1 MNWIGISLG
10 VTLAL
15 RLMSGPELKGGTLT
29 LLDAV
34 RLNESG
40 RVQSLLAA
48 GADPNSQDAN
58 HASALMYAALY
69 AGPPVLDMLL
79 RAGADPNYRD
89 KNGLP
94 ALTWAAYN
102 YQSAKVLLDAGAD
115 VNAKSNLG
123 AIPLMAAAAYPG
135 NAALLELMLEKGAD
149 VNVNVFGSTALTMAA
164 LTGDIANVDL
174 LLKHGANPNAAGFK
188 GLSALHLAVQRGDR
202 EMARLLLDAGAD
214 VKLRTARGEDVLE
227 RYGFWNDPAM
237 VRMLLERGIEPTK
250 KDPLGRNSLLFA
262 ASSDTVTPEVF
273 SMLLKE
279 NKPTDAKNAYGDGV
293 LQAALRRGD
302 ASIVKLLG
310 GTVPP
315 VAFTN
320 LRKVEPTPLAIQS
333 SVTRSLAL
341 LAKTGP
347 SVARMGCVSCHHQ
360 SLPSLADWYARRAG
374 IDSAQMAEA
383 NRKLVYP
390 ILQASNQ
397 FMQHG
402 AAPAGEAATVSWELI
417 GLSSD
422 GQPADFFTDVAVNYI
437 ASTQM
442 ADGCWPERWGRPP
455 LEYSV
460 ISATAVAIRALH
472 LYGFPSRRQ
481 EFNDRSSRAAAWL
494 TKARP
499 AGLEESAMRLL
510 GLVWGAAS
518 RDVIDKAAQELAS
531 AQQPDGGWA
540 QLPML
545 PSDAYATGK
554 ALVALRESGSF
565 DPRSPIFDHGARFLL
580 GTQESDGS
588 WHVRGRSLPVLALFE
603 SGFPHGR
610 DQFISAAGTSWA
622 VMALSLTLPSPKV
635 STQPTA
641 ANAPQNAASSLL
653 SSLVRQI
660 R

>member
-1 MNWIGISLG
+1 MNWIRMSLG

-15 RLMSGPELKGGTLT
+15 GLVSGTEVSGGSLT
-29 LLDAV
+29 LLDAI
-34 RLNESG
+34 RLNESH
-40 RVQSLLAA
+40 RVQRLLAA

-79 RAGADPNYRD
+79 RAGADPKYRD
-89 KNGLP
+89 KSGLT
-94 ALTWAAYN
+94 ALTWAAHN
-102 YQSAKVLLDAGAD
+102 YQSAKVLLDTGAD

-123 AIPLMAAAAYPG
+123 AISLATAAAYPG

-149 VNVNVFGSTALTMAA
+149 VNVTVFGSTALTMAA
-164 LTGDIANVDL
+164 LTGDIANVAL
-174 LLKHGANPNAAGFK
+174 LLKHGANPNAPGPK

-202 EMARLLLDAGAD
+202 EMVRLLLDTGAD

-227 RYGFWNDPAM
+227 RYGFWNDPAL
-237 VRMLLERGIEPTK
+237 VRMLLERGIEPAK
-250 KDPLGRNSLLFA
+250 KDPLGMNSLLFA

-273 SMLLKE
+273 SLLLKDHG
-279 NKPTDAKNAYGDGV
+279 PTDAKNAYRDGV

-302 ASIVKLLG
+302 APIVKLLG
-310 GTVPP
+310 GTLPP
-315 VAFTN
+315 IASLNV
-320 LRKVEPTPLAIQS
+320 RRVEPTPLAIQGS
-333 SVTRSLAL
+333 ITRSLDL

-360 SLPSLADWYARRAG
+360 SLPSLAGWYARRAG
-374 IDSAQMAEA
+374 IDSSHTAET

-390 ILQASNQ
+390 ILQSSNQ
-397 FMQHG
+397 VMQHG
-402 AAPAGEAATVSWELI
+402 AAPAGEAATASWELI
-417 GLSSD
+417 GLWSD
-422 GQPADFFTDVAVNYI
+422 GQPADLFTDVAVNYI

-442 ADGCWPERWGRPP
+442 TDGSWLERWGRPP
-455 LEYSV
+455 LEYSA

-481 EFNDRSSRAAAWL
+481 EFEDRGSRAAAWL
-494 TKARP
+494 AKARP

-510 GLVWGAAS
+510 GMVWGGAP
-518 RDVIDKAAQELAS
+518 RDVIDKAAHELAS

-540 QLPML
+540 QLPTL
-545 PSDAYATGK
+545 PPDAYATGK

-565 DPRSPIFDHGARFLL
+565 DSRSGIFDRGARFLL

-588 WHVRGRSLPVLALFE
+588 WHVRGRSLPVLPLFE
-603 SGFPHGR
+603 SGFPYGR

-635 STQPTA
+635 STQAKTS
-641 ANAPQNAASSLL
+641 N
-653 SSLVRQI
+653 
-660 R
+660 